1 MKPAARSPGSVC
13 AGTRIFRPRF
23 RPTCRSRRTRIP
35 DGTGTMISP
44 AWTGAQILFP
54 RRLIHP
60 SHLAP
65 APAERPPCITLASRC
80 RPFGS
85 APPKSCI
92 TLHQPP
98 RSHLPH
104 APAPQNHP
112 SDAGLPVT
120 QKTPNLTLCI
130 SFSPF
135 SPPISSITRGTPK
148 TLHHVASR
156 PKSLHFQHSSAH
168 HRPAARH
175 QLVPASKLFPL
186 KILHANHFPPKDSP
200 QNHE

>member
-65 APAERPPCITLASRC
+65 APVERPPCITLASRC
-80 RPFGS
+80 GPFGS

-98 RSHLPH
+98 RSHLPN

-120 QKTPNLTLCI
+120 QKAPNLTLCI

-168 HRPAARH
+168 HCPRRTAPTRTSLKA
-175 QLVPASKLFPL
+175 VPAQ
-186 KILHANHFPPKDSP
+186 NPPRQSFSP
-200 QNHE
+200 QRLTPKP